1 MCNKINNNKSIKFPD
16 FSSFL
21 CPVGPA
27 PPAPSN
33 RSRTGDVEFFDG
45 SGIAL
50 QFLGRDLEPLH
61 EVLDGLDAVVDGLD
75 AVRRRLNAVVDLVQ
89 LSVAARQVAPET

>member
-1 MCNKINNNKSIKFPD
+1 M
-16 FSSFL
+16 
-21 CPVGPA
+21 GPA
-27 PPAPSN
+27 LPPPSPAPSN
-33 RSRTGDVEFFDG
+33 RCRTGDVEFFDG
-45 SGIAL
+45 GGIAL
-50 QFLGRDLEPLH
+50 QFLGRDLELLH